1 MKFHFIHES
10 RTIWPISLMCRLLG
24 VSRSGYYSWQ
34 RRPVSVRKMAD
45 KALITAI
52 KIVHQASRGVYGSL
66 RVYWRLRQ
74 LQWSCSRKRVARLMR
89 QSGLRGKRRRRFRPR
104 TTNSDHTLPIA
115 PNLLKQEFSATA
127 PNQKWASDISYID
140 TSQGWLYL
148 AVIIDLYS
156 RRVVGWA
163 MSQRIDRFL
172 VLAALDMAVRSRKPA
187 PGLIFHS
194 DRGSQYA
201 SVDFQNALATHG
213 FVASMSGKGN
223 CYDNAPVESWFAS
236 LKVECVDGVRYKSRN
251 EARSCLFDYIEI
263 FYNRQRLHSYL
274 GYLSPQLYEQQYN
287 RLLHVA

>member
-1 MKFHFIHES
+1 
-10 RTIWPISLMCRLLG
+10 
-24 VSRSGYYSWQ
+24 
-34 RRPVSVRKMAD
+34 MA
-45 KALITAI
+45 
-52 KIVHQASRGVYGSL
+52 
-66 RVYWRLRQ
+66 
-74 LQWSCSRKRVARLMR
+74 
-89 QSGLRGKRRRRFRPR
+89 
-104 TTNSDHTLPIA
+104 
-115 PNLLKQEFSATA
+115 
-127 PNQKWASDISYID
+127 
-140 TSQGWLYL
+140 SQGWLYL
-148 AVIIDLYS
+148 AVIIELYS

-236 LKVECVDGVRYKSRN
+236 LKVECVDGVRCKSRN
-251 EARSCLFDYIEI
+251 EARSCPFDYIEI

-274 GYLSPQLYEQQYN
+274 GYLSPLLYEQQYN